1 MSENITDLVDDVE
14 NAVEDVE
21 ETITLLEE
29 KIDWITKARDQWDE
43 RDPSERESFQ
53 DSSDA
58 LLSDLR
64 ANSDNS
70 EDLLSAVQDIQDAYQ
85 YPVLDSLQEL
95 ITAIANEFEIS
106 EEEFELN
113 RSKVR
118 DRYEDSAASARS
130 KYQAVQSTLADTPG
144 PVIAHISS
152 DYQED
157 PFLLFNPDRIQSDLE
172 TASSRYNSLNE
183 LARSVNESDW
193 GPDEV
198 NTLLLTEGHLSHPV
212 NLDQTLSIVEQI
224 DNFVSEYG
232 GRGAGLKTVIANEIS
247 SSLTKE
253 NRPPSEIL
261 NNTYQ
266 ELRELSGVLDDLEVA
281 IEISDRYPELAEE
294 IGLSE
299 RVQLTQERQY
309 DSVEDLKSDLERVS
323 SNLEDWKA
331 SVQTRWQRV
340 SDILQIYVEN
350 LDILS
355 EQLPDEVEE
364 ALDDDL
370 PVDSDPVLAYD
381 IFTSAENWLSEQEDS
396 LREEMHDDAVDLLNA
411 LITQDQVL
419 ATKYSPQAIAEV
431 SSEIP
436 ILLKLADE

>member
-21 ETITLLEE
+21 ETITLFEK

-53 DSSDA
+53 DAADE

-64 ANSDNS
+64 ATSDNT
-70 EDLLSAVQDIQDAYQ
+70 EDLLSVVQDIQDAYQ

-95 ITAIANEFEIS
+95 ITAIANEFEIP
-106 EEEFELN
+106 EKEFELN
-113 RSKVR
+113 KSKIR
-118 DRYEDSAASARS
+118 DRYKDSAASARS
-130 KYQAVQSTLADTPG
+130 KYQVIHSKLADTPD

-193 GPDEV
+193 GPDET

-266 ELRELSGVLDDLEVA
+266 ELGELSGVLDDLEVA
-281 IEISDRYPELAEE
+281 IEISDRYPELAEK

-299 RVQLTQERQY
+299 RVQDIQERQY
-309 DSVEDLKSDLERVS
+309 DSIEDLKSDLERAS

-355 EQLPDEVEE
+355 EQLPDEIEE
-364 ALDDDL
+364 TLENGL

-396 LREEMHDDAVDLLNA
+396 LRDEMHDDAVDLLNA
-411 LITQDQVL
+411 LITQDQIL